1 MLFDTTREGKQDG
14 ESLAVQPRRLR
25 SNLLGEPL
33 RGSPEVSEMT
43 ESAILTWRARTLPSV
58 VMRVAVRTGS
68 FKRRSR
74 AGELWE
80 E

>member
-1 MLFDTTREGKQDG
+1 MNDSSSQFAQRTAG
-14 ESLAVQPRRLR
+14 ESR
-25 SNLLGEPL
+25 SD
-33 RGSPEVSEMT
+33 SPKVSEMT

-68 FKRRSR
+68 FERRSR